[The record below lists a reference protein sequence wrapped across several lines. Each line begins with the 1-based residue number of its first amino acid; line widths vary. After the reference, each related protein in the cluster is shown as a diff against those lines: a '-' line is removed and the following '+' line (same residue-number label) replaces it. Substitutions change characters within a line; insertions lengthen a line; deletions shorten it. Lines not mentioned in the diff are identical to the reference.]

1 MADRFPSLED
11 FDSGGERLVQLRN
24 QCICLLKPFL
34 AQTDIKGPSAD
45 PSTDDFLAREKAV
58 LGDDADQFASAQD
71 ASAFVETNDDDLLG
85 GGEKS
90 QSTFDSQFP
99 DLAEPPAVSWEFNTA
114 IFRTQANAHRQ
125 GYRHHTWR

>member
-1 MADRFPSLED
+1 MPFP
-11 FDSGGERLVQLRN
+11 
-24 QCICLLKPFL
+24 

-85 GGEKS
+85 GGEQP

-99 DLAEPPAVSWEFNTA
+99 DLAEPSAVSSELYVA
-114 IFRTQANAHRQ
+114 ILRIEANAH
-125 GYRHHTWR
+125 